1 MPACAAE
8 AAAKIAPAAVFY
20 KKNYSCNLELISE
33 RNYPNK
39 VEEYM
44 NTLLNEKLAI
54 DEIISFK
61 EFINNPNP
69 VNSRVL
75 AVIKDDDVVFYAVNP
90 ALMKNL
96 LKVNINDNKTNL
108 ISNQK
113 HSFIDIFNEWL
124 YQKSVLWTQKHLEEV
139 KRRSH
144 KDLIPFFRDDYI
156 EDISSQDIL
165 DFIRRVESR
174 NNYDITHRLYRDI
187 HAVMRYAISVGVI
200 THNVAEPLRG
210 ALIPN
215 TVVNQKTISKKE
227 LPALLSQITTGKF
240 SEGKIMNYAFQL
252 LALTFL
258 RAQELMGSQWSEI
271 NFKEKVWII
280 PADRMKMRRPHAIHL
295 TLQMIAVL
303 ETIKANHFHPI
314 FIFYDKKRDTS
325 IKNERLINSLYKLGY
340 KGKMTAHGFRA
351 LASTI
356 LNEEGFNP
364 DVIEKQLAHIDSN
377 SVRRAYNRAEY
388 IEDRNKMMQWWSD
401 FIVEQCPT
409 FIESKQATL
418 NL

>member
-1 MPACAAE
+1 MKSLNIKNDDNHLRINVDE
-8 AAAKIAPAAVFY
+8 IASY
-20 KKNYSCNLELISE
+20 KKFIDNPELIK
-33 RNYPNK
+33 NK
-39 VEEYM
+39 I
-44 NTLLNEKLAI
+44 LAI
-54 DEIISFK
+54 VKNDE
-61 EFINNPNP
+61 
-69 VNSRVL
+69 L
-75 AVIKDDDVVFYAVNP
+75 MFYAVSP
-90 ALMKNL
+90 ALVKNL
-96 LKVNINDNKTNL
+96 SSAKVTDHKNDKTDYK
-108 ISNQK
+108 K
-113 HSFIDIFNEWL
+113 HKFVDILNEWL
-124 YQKSVLWTQKHLEEV
+124 HQKSISWTPRHLAEV
-139 KRRSH
+139 QRRTN
-144 KDLIPFFRDDYI
+144 KDLVTFFRDDYV
-156 EDISSQDIL
+156 EDITSQDIL

-174 NNYDITHRLYRDI
+174 NNFDITHRLYRDI
-187 HAVMRYAISVGVI
+187 HAVMRYAISIGVI
-200 THNVAEPLRG
+200 THNIAEPLRG
-210 ALIPN
+210 ALLPN
-215 TVVNQKTISKKE
+215 VVVNQKTITKKE
-227 LPALLSQITTGKF
+227 LPELLSYISLAEF

-258 RAQELMGSQWSEI
+258 RAQELMGGVWSEV
-271 NFKEKVWII
+271 NFEEKIWII
-280 PADRMKMRRPHAIHL
+280 PAERMKMRRPHTVYL
-295 TLQMIAVL
+295 TSQMIVVL
-303 ETIKANHFHPI
+303 ENIKANHFHPTY
-314 FIFYDKKRDTS
+314 IFYDKKRDTA